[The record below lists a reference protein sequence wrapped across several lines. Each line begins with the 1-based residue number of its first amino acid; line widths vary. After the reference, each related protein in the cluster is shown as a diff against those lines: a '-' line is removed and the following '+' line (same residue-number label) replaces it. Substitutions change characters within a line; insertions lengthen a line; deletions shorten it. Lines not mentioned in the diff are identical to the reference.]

1 MSVLK
6 RPISTEKAIA
16 LNKLSKYVFEV
27 DKNANKIEIAKAIEK
42 MYGVAVAGVDTMRSI
57 GRTKSRMSR
66 SKSVSGSTITYKK
79 AIVTLKA
86 GEIIDIYADIV

>member
-6 RPISTEKAIA
+6 RPISTEKAIT
-16 LNKLSKYVFEV
+16 LNKLGKYAFEV

-42 MYGVAVAGVDTMRSI
+42 MYGVAVAGVDTMRVI

-66 SKSVSGSTITYKK
+66 NKSVSGSTITYKK
-79 AIVTLKA
+79 AIVTLKV
-86 GEIIDIYADIV
+86 GEMIDIYADIV